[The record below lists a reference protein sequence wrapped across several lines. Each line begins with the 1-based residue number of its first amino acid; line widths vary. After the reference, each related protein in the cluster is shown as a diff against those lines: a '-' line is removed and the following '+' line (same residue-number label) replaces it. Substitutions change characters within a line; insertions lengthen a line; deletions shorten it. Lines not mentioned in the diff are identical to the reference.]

1 MARSLQLYDKLLQFT
16 LFQGISHGD
25 LMQMVAH
32 TKFGFLKFPPGKRI
46 FRNGDRCDRLYFL
59 INGCLRAE
67 TVSDDGTYS
76 FTEEIE
82 APYVIQPER
91 LFGIEQRFQGT
102 MRTLTDVNFITIDKK
117 EVANLS
123 DSIIVFR
130 LNLLNILA
138 AQVQQLRRSPWGFC
152 PSGLRGRIAQ
162 FVASRCQSPTGPKT
176 VHILMERLGCELNAS
191 RLEISRA
198 LNAMQAEGL
207 VVLSRG
213 RIVVPALERLMASYG
228 SESAGAGS

>member
-117 EVANLS
+117 EVANL
-123 DSIIVFR
+123 
-130 LNLLNILA
+130 
-138 AQVQQLRRSPWGFC
+138 
-152 PSGLRGRIAQ
+152 
-162 FVASRCQSPTGPKT
+162 
-176 VHILMERLGCELNAS
+176 
-191 RLEISRA
+191 
-198 LNAMQAEGL
+198 
-207 VVLSRG
+207 
-213 RIVVPALERLMASYG
+213 
-228 SESAGAGS
+228 

>member
-59 INGCLRAE
+59 INGRLRAD

-76 FTEEIE
+76 VTEEIE

-117 EVANLS
+117 EVTNLS

-138 AQVQQLRRSPWGFC
+138 SQVQQLRHLPWTAG
-152 PSGLRGRIAQ
+152 PDDLRGRIAR

-176 VHILMERLGCELNAS
+176 VYILMERLGRELNAS
-191 RLEISRA
+191 RLDVSRA
-198 LNAMQAEGL
+198 LNSLQDDGL
-207 VVLSRG
+207 VVLARG
-213 RIVVPALERLMASYG
+213 RFTVPALERLVALRNV
-228 SESAGAGS
+228 ERCFEE